1 MRAMGCVLLAFV
13 VAAAA
18 PRAQDKVDLTGTWI
32 LQVDTAAGSGSPT
45 FTFKQT
51 GDALEGTYEGTFGK
65 VDNVKGTVSGNKA
78 TWSFTAEAQGTQLN
92 IEYSG
97 TVDKDTMK
105 GTVTL
110 GEFGEGT
117 FTGTRKNSHFGI
129 PDASTA

>member
-1 MRAMGCVLLAFV
+1 MTRMAFAVLALV
-13 VAAAA
+13 VAVAGT
-18 PRAQDKVDLTGTWI
+18 RAQDAVDLTGTWI

-65 VDNVKGTVSGNKA
+65 SDKVKGKVSGNKA
-78 TWSFTAEAQGTQLN
+78 TWSFTADAQGTQLN

-110 GEFGEGT
+110 GELGEGT
-117 FTGTRKNSHFGI
+117 FTGKRK
-129 PDASTA
+129 

>member
-1 MRAMGCVLLAFV
+1 MTRMAFAVLALV
-13 VAAAA
+13 VAVAGA
-18 PRAQDKVDLTGTWI
+18 RAQDTVDLTGTWI

-65 VDNVKGTVSGNKA
+65 SDKVKGKVSGNKA
-78 TWSFTAEAQGTQLN
+78 TWSFTADAQGTQLN

-110 GEFGEGT
+110 GELGEGT
-117 FTGTRKNSHFGI
+117 FTGKRK
-129 PDASTA
+129 

>member
-1 MRAMGCVLLAFV
+1 MTRMAFAVLALV
-13 VAAAA
+13 VAVAGAH
-18 PRAQDKVDLTGTWI
+18 AQDTVDLTGTWI

-51 GDALEGTYEGTFGK
+51 GEALEGTYEGTFGK
-65 VDNVKGTVSGNKA
+65 SDTVKGKVTGNKA
-78 TWSFTAEAQGTQLN
+78 TWSFTADAQGTQLN

-110 GEFGEGT
+110 GELGEGT
-117 FTGTRKNSHFGI
+117 FTGKRK
-129 PDASTA
+129 